1 MHRPLICLAPLLAC
15 LPLQAKDLSVAAPKL
30 AGMSEAKLVEVH
42 AATQKLVDEKMVAG
56 AVTLIARKGKIVQ
69 FNTYGVRD
77 LASGKPMERDTIFRI
92 FSMSKSITTT
102 AAMQLFEQGKFEL
115 DDPVS
120 KFIPE
125 FKEVRLQS
133 GEKPEREI
141 RIRDLMRHTSGL
153 SYGFF
158 GAADYIA
165 AGIGERDRPLADDVR
180 AIAKLPL
187 VCEPGTKFVYSVSTD
202 VLGRVVEVIS
212 GQPLDQYFHE
222 HLFEPL
228 GMPDTGFFVP
238 AEKAPRLA
246 ALNGAREDDRQI
258 RVIDAPA
265 TSDYLDKPKNLSG
278 GGGLVATAGDYFR
291 FCQMILNGGELEGT
305 RILKPETVAMMTTNQ
320 IPDEAMP
327 IGIGD
332 TRIGIGFGLGF
343 SVVTAKGDW
352 DPAARVGEFGW
363 GGAASTH
370 YWMSPDDELLVIT
383 MRQFMPY
390 QWTLER
396 GLKGMI
402 YDAIEN

>member
-1 MHRPLICLAPLLAC
+1 MKRPLICLSLLLAC

-30 AGMSEAKLVEVH
+30 AGMSEAKLAEVH
-42 AATQKLVDEKMVAG
+42 AATQKLVDEKTVGG
-56 AVTLIARKGKIVQ
+56 AVTLIARKGKVVQ

-92 FSMSKSITTT
+92 FSMSKAITTT
-102 AAMQLFEQGKFEL
+102 AAMQLFEQGKFKL
-115 DDPVS
+115 DDPLS

-125 FKEVRLQS
+125 FEEVKLPD
-133 GEKPEREI
+133 GKKPDREI
-141 RIRDLMRHTSGL
+141 TICDLMRHTSGL

-165 AGIGERDRPLADDVR
+165 AGIGDRDRSLADDVS

-202 VLGRVVEVIS
+202 VLGRVVEILS
-212 GQPLDQYFHE
+212 GQPLDEYFRE
-222 HLFEPL
+222 HIFAPL
-228 GMPDTGFFVP
+228 GMPDTGFYVP
-238 AEKAPRLA
+238 ADKAERFA
-246 ALNGAREDDRQI
+246 AANGPGENGQTI
-258 RVIDAPA
+258 VIDAPA
-265 TSDYLDKPKNLSG
+265 TSDYLKKPENLSG
-278 GGGLVATAGDYFR
+278 GAGLVSTAGDYFR
-291 FCQMILNGGELEGT
+291 FCQMILNRGELDGT
-305 RILKPETVAMMTTNQ
+305 RLLKPETVAMMTENQ

-332 TRIGIGFGLGF
+332 TRTGVGFGLGF
-343 SVVTAKGDW
+343 SVVSAKGDW